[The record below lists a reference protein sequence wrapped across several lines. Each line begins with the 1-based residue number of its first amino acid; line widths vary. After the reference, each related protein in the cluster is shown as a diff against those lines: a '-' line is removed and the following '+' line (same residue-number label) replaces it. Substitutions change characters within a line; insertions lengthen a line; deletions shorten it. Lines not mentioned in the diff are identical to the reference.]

1 MLLDEMLTF
10 YDPLVDTDMDCKCV
24 ILGMFHHSCVTVG
37 YEYTEHLQSEDGSDG
52 GGGIDN
58 VPQTPKAGGIGIA
71 NVASKQPQAQKGKG
85 ASAGNAEV
93 RGRGRG
99 GGGGGGGGLHRMH
112 PTDRL
117 GKGRRHRSIR
127 SPLHHL
133 PPPLP
138 HRHLTMSR
146 VWSSPHHL

>member
-99 GGGGGGGGLHRMH
+99 GGGRGRWSAQDAS
-112 PTDRL
+112 DRQTR
-117 GKGRRHRSIR
+117 KRKETPQYTFS
-127 SPLHHL
+127 SAP
-133 PPPLP
+133 
-138 HRHLTMSR
+138 SSSA
-146 VWSSPHHL
+146 SSPSSSDNE